1 MYDTNERRRAIEQL
15 LRTSAEPIT
24 GNQLAALY
32 GVSRQIIVQDMA
44 VLRAGGLEVE
54 ASAQGYRIK
63 QDTGNFACVVACRH
77 SGMDELKRELYAVAD
92 AGACVSDIIVEH
104 PVYGEIVGKLFIN
117 SRASADQLVE
127 NLSQPGVA
135 PLSVVTG
142 GLHLHTIT
150 APTQQVLDMAVTALK
165 INGFVVELAE

>member
-1 MYDTNERRRAIEQL
+1 MYDTSERRRAIEQL

-44 VLRAGGLEVE
+44 VLRAGGMEVE
-54 ASAQGYRIK
+54 ASAQGYRMK
-63 QDTGNFACVVACRH
+63 QEAGSFACVVACRH
-77 SGMDELKRELYAVAD
+77 SGMDELKRELYTVVD

-117 SRASADQLVE
+117 SRSAADQLVE
-127 NLSQPGVA
+127 NLSRPEAA

-150 APTQQVLDMAVTALK
+150 ASTQQSLDMAVESLK
-165 INGFVVELAE
+165 TSGFVVDLTE